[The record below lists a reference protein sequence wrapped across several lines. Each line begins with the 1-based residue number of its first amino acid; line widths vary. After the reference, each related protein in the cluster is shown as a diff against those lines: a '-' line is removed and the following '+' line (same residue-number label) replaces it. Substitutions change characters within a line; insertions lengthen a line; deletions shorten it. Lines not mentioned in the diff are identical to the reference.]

1 MANQKSKN
9 FSNSVVCPYDPEAFL
24 IEDYHAGDMI
34 CSMCGLVVGDRVIDV
49 SSEWRTFADS
59 DKDSSRVGAT
69 ENPLL
74 ENNNLSTLIVLG
86 KGTLDNYSSRYQNQS
101 NITNNDK
108 ILLNGFKIISEMCD
122 RLNLPKTI
130 SDPANMLYKK
140 VKNAKLLRG
149 RSNEAISA
157 ACLYIACRQEE
168 VPRTFKEIVAASTIG
183 KKEIGRCFK
192 LILNGEIVSKLDVT
206 TSDDYMNRF
215 CSNLGL
221 DRKIQKVSRK
231 IAERAFDLDLVPG
244 RVPIS
249 VAAAAIY
256 MASQTSTDNKKSL
269 HEVSDITGVAESTI
283 KNSYRQMRQR
293 ATELFPENFSGSFY
307 ASSIELLPHH

>member
-1 MANQKSKN
+1 MANPKFKK
-9 FSNSVVCPYDPEAFL
+9 FSNSVVCPYDPDAIL

-59 DKDSSRVGAT
+59 DKDSSRVGAA

-74 ENNNLSTLIVLG
+74 ENNNLSTLIVPG
-86 KGTLDNYSSRYQNQS
+86 KGTVDDYFGRFQNRTNISSADR
-101 NITNNDK
+101 T
-108 ILLNGFKIISEMCD
+108 LLNGFKTISEMCD
-122 RLNLPKTI
+122 RLNLPKSI
-130 SDPANMLYKK
+130 SDSANILYKK

-149 RSNEAISA
+149 RSNDAISS
-157 ACLYIACRQEE
+157 ACLYIVCRQEG
-168 VPRTFKEIVAASTIG
+168 VPRTFKEIVATSTVG
-183 KKEIGRCFK
+183 KKEIARCFK

-221 DRKIQKVSRK
+221 DRKIQNVSRR

-256 MASQTSTDNKKSL
+256 MASQTSIDKKSL
-269 HEVSDITGVAESTI
+269 REISEITGVAESTI
-283 KNSYRQMRQR
+283 KNSYRLMRQR
-293 ATELFPENFSGSFY
+293 ATELFPENFSGAFY
-307 ASSIELLPHH
+307 TSSIEQLPHH

>member
-1 MANQKSKN
+1 MSNPKFKK
-9 FSNSVVCPYDPEAFL
+9 FSNSVVCPYDPDAFL

-59 DKDSSRVGAT
+59 DKDSSRVGAA

-74 ENNNLSTLIVLG
+74 QSNNLSTLIVPG
-86 KGTLDNYSSRYQNQS
+86 KGSPDDFSGRYHNRSNVSSADR
-101 NITNNDK
+101 
-108 ILLNGFKIISEMCD
+108 ILLNGFKTISEMCD
-122 RLNLPKTI
+122 RLNLPKSI

-140 VKNAKLLRG
+140 VKNGKILRG
-149 RSNEAISA
+149 RSNEAISS
-157 ACLYIACRQEE
+157 ACLYIACRQEG
-168 VPRTFKEIVAASTIG
+168 VPRTFKEIVATSTVG
-183 KKEIGRCFK
+183 KKEIARCFK

-221 DRKIQKVSRK
+221 ERKIQSVSRR

-256 MASQTSTDNKKSL
+256 MASQTSIDKKSL
-269 HEVSDITGVAESTI
+269 REISEITGVAESTI

-307 ASSIELLPHH
+307 ATSIEQLPHH

>member
-1 MANQKSKN
+1 MANPKLKK
-9 FSNSVVCPYDPEAFL
+9 FSNSVVCPYDPDAFL

-59 DKDSSRVGAT
+59 DKDSSRVGAA

-74 ENNNLSTLIVLG
+74 QNNNLSTLIVPG
-86 KGTLDNYSSRYQNQS
+86 KETSDEFSGRYHNRSNLSSADR
-101 NITNNDK
+101 
-108 ILLNGFKIISEMCD
+108 ILLNGFKTISDMCD
-122 RLNLPKTI
+122 RLNLPKSI
-130 SDPANMLYKK
+130 SNPANMLYKK
-140 VKNAKLLRG
+140 VKDAKLLRG
-149 RSNEAISA
+149 RSNEAISS
-157 ACLYIACRQEE
+157 ACLYIICRQEG
-168 VPRTFKEIVAASTIG
+168 VPRTFKEIVATSTVG
-183 KKEIGRCFK
+183 KKDIARCFK
-192 LILNGEIVSKLDVT
+192 LILNGEIVSKLDPT

-221 DRKIQKVSRK
+221 DRKIQNVSRK

-256 MASQTSTDNKKSL
+256 MASQTSIDKKSL
-269 HEVSDITGVAESTI
+269 HEISEITGVAESTI
-283 KNSYRQMRQR
+283 KNSYRQMRER
-293 ATELFPENFSGSFY
+293 AIELFPENFSGSFY
-307 ASSIELLPHH
+307 ATSIEQLPHH

>member
-1 MANQKSKN
+1 MANPNFKK
-9 FSNSVVCPYDPEAFL
+9 FSNSVVCPYDPDAII

-59 DKDSSRVGAT
+59 DKDPSRVGAA

-74 ENNNLSTLIVLG
+74 ENNNLSTLIVPG
-86 KGTLDNYSSRYQNQS
+86 KGTVDEYFGRYQNRT
-101 NITNNDK
+101 NISSADRT
-108 ILLNGFKIISEMCD
+108 LLNGFKTISEMCD
-122 RLNLPKTI
+122 RLNLPKSI
-130 SDPANMLYKK
+130 CDPANILYKK

-149 RSNEAISA
+149 RSNDAISS
-157 ACLYIACRQEE
+157 ACLYIVCRQEG
-168 VPRTFKEIVAASTIG
+168 VPRTFKEIVATSTVG
-183 KKEIGRCFK
+183 KKEIARCFK

-221 DRKIQKVSRK
+221 DRKIQCVSRR

-256 MASQTSTDNKKSL
+256 MASQTSIDKKSL
-269 HEVSDITGVAESTI
+269 RAISEITGVAESTI
-283 KNSYRQMRQR
+283 KNSYRLMRQR

-307 ASSIELLPHH
+307 ATSIEQLPHH